1 MKVRIVEIVGTKI
14 VEGDIVAKAQV
25 LGDDTVEDTVFTL
38 PGFQSRP
45 VDGTKFAVIETA
57 SGDMFF
63 FGVPNEGAI
72 EKGEAR
78 MFWTNSSG
86 AVKGEIYGQA
96 DGKLS
101 IMAKGDTDIDVTG
114 NTTIKAS
121 GTTDIEATGLL
132 TVKSAQQVTLDAPK
146 IALRGTGAEVILDL
160 FNAFTA
166 LSTATAG
173 GFPFTCAAA
182 MVTEVA
188 QLVKVKE
195 P

>member
-1 MKVRIVEIVGTKI
+1 MKVRMVEITGTKI
-14 VEGDIVAKAQV
+14 VDGDIVAEALV
-25 LGDDTVEDTVFTL
+25 LGDDAVEDTVFTL

-45 VDGTKFAVIETA
+45 VDGAKFALIETA
-57 SGDMFF
+57 SGDMYF
-63 FGVPNEGAI
+63 FGIPNEGDI

-86 AVKGEIYGQA
+86 VLKGEIYGQA
-96 DGKLS
+96 DGKLT

-132 TVKSAQQVTLDAPK
+132 TIKSAQQVTVDAPK
-146 IALRGTGAEVILDL
+146 IALRGTTAEAIAALYA
-160 FNAFTA
+160 AFLS

-173 GFPFTCAAA
+173 GFPFTNAAD
-182 MVTEVA
+182 MVAATA
-188 QLVKVKE
+188 KFDSIKE
-195 P
+195 